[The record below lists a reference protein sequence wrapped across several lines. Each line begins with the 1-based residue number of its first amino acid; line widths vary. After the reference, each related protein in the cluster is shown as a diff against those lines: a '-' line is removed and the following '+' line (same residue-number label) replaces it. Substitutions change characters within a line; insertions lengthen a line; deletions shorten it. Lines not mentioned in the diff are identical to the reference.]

1 MMLNKKT
8 HRRQVAEI
16 NVVPYIDVMLVLLV
30 IFMATAPVIMQGVQ
44 VDLPKM
50 QAKALIDT
58 NQEHFP
64 VVVSL
69 DHQENLYLNIASNPL
84 QPIDHKQLQIE
95 VAAAIT
101 KDPSRLV
108 TVKADQNVSY
118 KTVLSTMVLLQAS
131 GVESVGLETESIE
144 NLQN

>member
-1 MMLNKKT
+1 MILSKKLK
-8 HRRQVAEI
+8 RRQVAEI

-50 QAKALIDT
+50 QAKALTD
-58 NQEHFP
+58 NQDNFP
-64 VVVSL
+64 VVISV
-69 DHQENLYLNIASNPL
+69 DHQENLYLNIASNPT

-95 VAAAIT
+95 VAAAIAR
-101 KDPSRLV
+101 DPSRIV

-118 KTVLSTMVLLQAS
+118 KQVLYAMVLLQAS
-131 GVESVGLETESIE
+131 GVNSVGLETDGTI
-144 NLQN
+144 